1 MPSRKAE
8 GDGIVDA
15 IAVKDGMS
23 TSGREPVKTFVVRG
37 TRFEVAEKYTLIKAV
52 GKGAYGVVC
61 SCRDVE
67 TGRKVAVKKVEDAI
81 VDATDAK
88 RTLREIKLLRF
99 LNHENIIA
107 LVDIQPPATYE
118 NFTDVYEITELMDTD
133 LHQIIRSK
141 QPLTEDHF
149 MYFMYQLFCSL
160 KYLHSAGVWHRD
172 LKPGNL
178 LVNRDCDLKLCD
190 FGLARFVGEGTA
202 AETQMTEYVVTRW
215 YRAPEL
221 ILTRNYSEAIDIWAA
236 GCILA
241 EMLGRK
247 PIFPGKDYMDQIS
260 KIIAVIGT
268 PPESD
273 MGHVTG
279 KRAKTY
285 IKGLG
290 DLPTKAWSSL
300 YPQASELALD
310 LLNRCLTFDPT
321 KRITATEA
329 LAHPYFE
336 KYHDEED
343 EPSCS
348 EKFSLDF
355 EFEKSGEDLSLDDW
369 RELVWQEVCHFHPE
383 CRDATP

>member
-1 MPSRKAE
+1 
-8 GDGIVDA
+8 
-15 IAVKDGMS
+15 
-23 TSGREPVKTFVVRG
+23 
-37 TRFEVAEKYTLIKAV
+37 
-52 GKGAYGVVC
+52 
-61 SCRDVE
+61 
-67 TGRKVAVKKVEDAI
+67 
-81 VDATDAK
+81 
-88 RTLREIKLLRF
+88 
-99 LNHENIIA
+99 
-107 LVDIQPPATYE
+107 
-118 NFTDVYEITELMDTD
+118 
-133 LHQIIRSK
+133 
-141 QPLTEDHF
+141 

-190 FGLARFVGEGTA
+190 FGLARFVGEDTA
-202 AETQMTEYVVTRW
+202 QVTQMTEYVVTRW

-241 EMLGRK
+241 ESTFLFYTPQPQRSSISRDVSDRLLVITVLGRK
-247 PIFPGKDYMDQIS
+247 PIFPGKDYMDQIT
-260 KIIAVIGT
+260 KILGVVGT
-268 PPESD
+268 PPDSD
-273 MGHVTG
+273 MRHITG

-290 DLPTKAWSSL
+290 EQTTKQWSSL
-300 YPQASELALD
+300 YPNASEGALD
-310 LLNRCLTFDPT
+310 LLDRCLTFDPA

-336 KYHDEED
+336 KYHDEKD

-348 EKFSLDF
+348 EKFSCDF
-355 EFEKSGEDLSLDDW
+355 EFEKEEDLSLDDW
-369 RELVWQEVCHFHPE
+369 RDLVWQEVCHYHPE